1 MIVLGDF
8 NIAPEDRDVHD
19 PLAWHEQ
26 VLCSTPERAALARLH
41 ALGLH
46 DSFRLF
52 EQEGGRYSWWDYRQG
67 AFRRNL
73 GMRIDLILVSAALR
87 ASPPRGVDRSR
98 HAHLGAAVRSRTG
111 NLGAGM
117 SEQDDESGWPAPL
130 DDADLE
136 ALDRFLRAHGGED
149 DLLLDGVHGL
159 LTAISIGPQSAAL
172 PDEWLPEVLHEPF
185 ADEDEGRHIL
195 GLLARL
201 NESVEL
207 ELESD
212 SYEPILGE
220 VELDD
225 GDTTLSAHGWCE
237 GFFPRRGP
245 ARAMCGNRASA
256 PTRN

>member
-1 MIVLGDF
+1 
-8 NIAPEDRDVHD
+8 
-19 PLAWHEQ
+19 
-26 VLCSTPERAALARLH
+26 
-41 ALGLH
+41 
-46 DSFRLF
+46 
-52 EQEGGRYSWWDYRQG
+52 
-67 AFRRNL
+67 
-73 GMRIDLILVSAALR
+73 
-87 ASPPRGVDRSR
+87 
-98 HAHLGAAVRSRTG
+98 
-111 NLGAGM
+111 M
-117 SEQDDESGWPAPL
+117 SEQDDASGWPSPL

-136 ALDRFLRAHGGED
+136 ALDRFLRAHAGED

-159 LTAISIGPQSAAL
+159 LTAIGIGPQPAL

-195 GLLARL
+195 SLLARL

-237 GFFPRRGP
+237 GFSRGVDLRARVWESRLGADSQLTELLGPIMALAVEEGVFATDADFAPLSEQEYDDCLSQLPGAVGAVARYWRESPPTAEELASASAAGTDGDGPRRRRSG
-245 ARAMCGNRASA
+245 RWVH
-256 PTRN
+256 